1 MATLSDWQTRTSRLQ
16 DDLIQLENLIDSSE
30 RNSRGTRDLIRAV
43 NDLERNKAVLETKE
57 KEFEQ
62 TAATFDREFLERKSE
77 YSDPFKPDKLY
88 TIQDFVFF
96 FFFVS
101 YCIFVLA
108 LSLTMPSEQG
118 KILLG
123 GFVLLLVLF
132 ALIMRYA

>member
-16 DDLIQLENLIDSSE
+16 DDIVQLENLIESSD
-30 RNSRGTRDLIRAV
+30 RNSRGTRELIRSV
-43 NDLERNKAVLETKE
+43 NDLEKTKAALETKQ
-57 KEFEQ
+57 KDFEQ

-108 LSLTMPSEQG
+108 LSLTMPSDQG
-118 KILLG
+118 KILIG
-123 GFVLLLVLF
+123 GFVLLLVSF